1 MGQTGGVRTYIH
13 TMTAGGI
20 FKAVNY
26 IM

>member
-1 MGQTGGVRTYIH
+1 MGQTGGVRTYIY